1 MNENVKELVTKLL
14 EFEPDTPLGSIKQ
27 EIGQLADGV
36 LFQEQPTVKSVL
48 QELYKLNQAEEIMTE
63 GKPIT
68 LGDYQDLIYQYI
80 EQLSD
85 LLGIELED

>member
-1 MNENVKELVTKLL
+1 MNENAKELVNKLL
-14 EFEPDTPLGSIKQ
+14 EFEPDTSLGSIKQ
-27 EIGQLADGV
+27 EIGQLADAV

>member
-1 MNENVKELVTKLL
+1 MIENVKELVTKLL

>member
-48 QELYKLNQAEEIMTE
+48 QELYKLNQAGEIMTE

>member
-1 MNENVKELVTKLL
+1 MNEKAKELAIKLL

-27 EIGQLADGV
+27 EIGQLADEV

>member
-1 MNENVKELVTKLL
+1 MNENAKELVNKLL
-14 EFEPDTPLGSIKQ
+14 EFEPDTSLGSIKQ
-27 EIGQLADGV
+27 EIGQLVDAV
-36 LFQEQPTVKSVL
+36 LFREQPTVKSVL

-68 LGDYQDLIYQYI
+68 LGDYQNLIYQYI